1 MYDERGRHNY
11 NSQCTHFSDSQAF
24 EGHNTYSPNKSCF
37 KMGLTMYYVP
47 GIEILVCCHFSC
59 QAHIFFNLSALSC
72 YYVGHAPT
80 PTPQFINPTRFSY
93 DSSCQTQ
100 TTFLVQSTSLQ
111 SGLQSQAHCV
121 HELVLQLDSQ
131 AWGRFCSYDVS
142 KSSPSTSLAKTTVTP
157 ISHCFFPWNIFV
169 QMHNIR

>member
-1 MYDERGRHNY
+1 MVDDLHFGTTTIGLADTKSMYDERGRHNY

-59 QAHIFFNLSALSC
+59 QAHVFFNLSALSC

-80 PTPQFINPTRFSY
+80 PTPQFIHPTRFSY
-93 DSSCQTQ
+93 DSSCQTK
-100 TTFLVQSTSLQ
+100 TTFLVQSTSLAIRA
-111 SGLQSQAHCV
+111 SITGTLCPRA
-121 HELVLQLDSQ
+121 
-131 AWGRFCSYDVS
+131 G
-142 KSSPSTSLAKTTVTP
+142 PSVG
-157 ISHCFFPWNIFV
+157 
-169 QMHNIR
+169 